1 MLLPLLIILFMP
13 ESPRFLVLCGREQQ
27 AKSVFSAL
35 NELSPDDEDVH
46 REFLMV
52 KHTLLHMASGG
63 IMQAFTMGR
72 CRYAHRTI
80 LAVALQIM
88 QQCEWRASFVYLK
101 TLANVLAKKS
111 PA

>member
-1 MLLPLLIILFMP
+1 MLLPLLIILYMP
-13 ESPRFLVLCGREQQ
+13 ESPRFLTLCGREQE

-46 REFLMV
+46 RELLMV

-63 IMQAFTMGR
+63 MQAFTIGR

-88 QQCEWRASFVYLK
+88 QQCECRASFVHPNN
-101 TLANVLAKKS
+101 AG
-111 PA
+111 